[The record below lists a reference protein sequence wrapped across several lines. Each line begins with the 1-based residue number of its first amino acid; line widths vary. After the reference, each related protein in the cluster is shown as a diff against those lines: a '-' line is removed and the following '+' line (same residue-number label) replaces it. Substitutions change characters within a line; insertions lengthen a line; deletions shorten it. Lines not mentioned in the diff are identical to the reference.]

1 MSGATPALSISD
13 NLQMENKMMRK
24 LLAMSFLLL
33 ALTVSGKE
41 INVKSPDGKLVV
53 TVDDEQGLLTY
64 RVSYMGQTML
74 KPSALGLKTDIGDF
88 TRGLTFKEMKESKI
102 DKTYTM
108 TRTKASSAHYVARQ
122 ADLTY
127 TNSEGLPMT
136 VTFCVSNNDI
146 AYQYTLQPKGDSRLS
161 AVIYYETSSFNF
173 PEGTTTFLTPQSL
186 PMVSGWSGSYS

>member
-1 MSGATPALSISD
+1 
-13 NLQMENKMMRK
+13 MRK

-88 TRGLTFKEMKESKI
+88 TRGMTFKEMKGSNI

-108 TRTKASSAHYVARQ
+108 TYDPSDFLIDATGMRSLVEFMGDELNL
-122 ADLTY
+122 ADTQKIKK
-127 TNSEGLPMT
+127 NRN
-136 VTFCVSNNDI
+136 TFI
-146 AYQYTLQPKGDSRLS
+146 IGG
-161 AVIYYETSSFNF
+161 SFTISF
-173 PEGTTTFLTPQSL
+173 
-186 PMVSGWSGSYS
+186 